1 MSLPRCGHGS
11 EVLVVAVSSVHCLSV
26 QVWVN
31 SFRLWF
37 SLSNLSS
44 LRPRARCF
52 YLLVVFP
59 GSCPLWCSAPQRLLL
74 LIGSL
79 RVCSRPQDNL
89 PPRPQILS
97 RFILCSID
105 IRFLRGIL
113 PAVRNPLES
122 EWRGRNL
129 LNASSGK
136 TGVQLKITTCTL
148 NIKNTEIICTSAL
161 MIVLFILMP
170 SRNAIELQT
179 VW

>member
-11 EVLVVAVSSVHCLSV
+11 EVLVVAVSSVHCLSE

-37 SLSNLSS
+37 PLGNLSS

-59 GSCPLWCSAPQRLLL
+59 RSCPLWCSFPQCILP

-79 RVCSRPQDNL
+79 QACPRPQDNL

-97 RFILCSID
+97 RFSLC
-105 IRFLRGIL
+105 
-113 PAVRNPLES
+113 VRVIFDFFVAFWLWMQS

-136 TGVQLKITTCTL
+136 IGVQLKITTCIL
-148 NIKNTEIICTSAL
+148 NIKNTE
-161 MIVLFILMP
+161 LFVRVHWWL
-170 SRNAIELQT
+170 SYSY
-179 VW
+179 